1 MKWATSCRSPVQNR
15 SFPCDSSRQGN
26 AVASTSFNH
35 SFWTEFFAVYNFC
48 WILGMIFL
56 AQNTKEKCPLIEA
69 TLTIVLCQKNQLFL
83 DSVRLLSQ
91 KLILVT
97 GLTLPLLWV
106 QIKVFLCFLLL
117 VIFIDYMVATG
128 LVQLLFIKLQY
139 CLTIYRSIHKWNKI
153 INYWVQLHQLAL
165 NFHN

>member
-1 MKWATSCRSPVQNR
+1 MQNSVYLNKGNIKLCTITRQILMKWATSCRSPVQNR

-26 AVASTSFNH
+26 AAASASFNH

-56 AQNTKEKCPLIEA
+56 AQNAKEKCPLIEA

-106 QIKVFLCFLLL
+106 QIKVFYGIVLSPLGHFYWLHGC
-117 VIFIDYMVATG
+117 
-128 LVQLLFIKLQY
+128 
-139 CLTIYRSIHKWNKI
+139 YRACTAAV
-153 INYWVQLHQLAL
+153 Y
-165 NFHN
+165 